1 MKATIISTDQI
12 VEINAPTANPL
23 VTAPHVKPL
32 HPVSCVI
39 ARVWEGETDG
49 GVKFTAYIPVV
60 QVLRTDDNAEFERDL
75 RETGKKPE
83 DWTQRAIDMRFI
95 V

>member
-1 MKATIISTDQI
+1 MKATIVSTDQI
-12 VEINAPTANPL
+12 VEIDAPGSPPPGLSNDQGRPFPAKR
-23 VTAPHVKPL
+23 VM
-32 HPVSCVI
+32 
-39 ARVWEGETDG
+39 ARVWEGETEG

-60 QVLRTDDNAEFERDL
+60 QVLRSDDNAVFERDL

-83 DWTQRAIDMRFI
+83 DWTKRAIDMRFI